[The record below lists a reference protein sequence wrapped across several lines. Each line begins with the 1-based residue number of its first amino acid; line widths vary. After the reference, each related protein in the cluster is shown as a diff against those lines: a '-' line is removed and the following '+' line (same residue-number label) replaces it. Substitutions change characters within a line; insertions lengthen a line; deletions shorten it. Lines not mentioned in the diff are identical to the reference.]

1 MNASNR
7 KRFEYL
13 ETELL
18 QVASPERASQMKAY
32 MRDQFDYLG
41 INSPQRKEIS
51 RFANTQFPFQKMSDF
66 AEWMSTCWKQ
76 PYREYKYICFDLGFR
91 LTKKMD
97 VNWVEFFEPYIVKDS
112 WWDTVD
118 GITPHF
124 LGDLLKSKP
133 KMLRTKCEQW
143 IESDN
148 IWYQR
153 SAHIVQLRYARD
165 TDFPLMCEMILRRAD
180 SKEFFVK
187 KAAGWALR
195 QYSKYEPDKVKKF
208 IEKNTLSGLTVREG
222 MKHITK
228 TTT

>member
-51 RFANTQFPFQKMSDF
+51 RFANSQFPFQKIGDF

-97 VNWVEFFEPYIVKDS
+97 ADWVEFFEPYIGKDS

-124 LGDLLKSKP
+124 LGDLLKNKP

-153 SAHIVQLRYARD
+153 SAHIVQLRYGRD

-222 MKHITK
+222 MKHITR